1 MLIRC
6 FLISSTVY
14 VVGVFPFR
22 LGIRNARGTRSQRSR
37 AAATRHIAAAVS
49 KPMLYQ
55 RPRAT
60 IRLTERHRIA
70 QLRPAQQSG
79 IGYQKSMFPAWR
91 KTLNTLL
98 NTQHPGSNVHRGLT
112 DPCSDPMPTQP

>member
-6 FLISSTVY
+6 CLISSAAHAE
-14 VVGVFPFR
+14 GVFPFR
-22 LGIRNARGTRSQRSR
+22 RGIRNARGTRSPRSR
-37 AAATRHIAAAVS
+37 TAATRHVVAAVP
-49 KPMLYQ
+49 KLLLHRHPHTAL
-55 RPRAT
+55 RF
-60 IRLTERHRIA
+60 TERHRVA

-79 IGYQKSMFPAWR
+79 IGYQKSMFPALR

-98 NTQHPGSNVHRGLT
+98 NTQHPGSNVQRGLT